1 MDPVKK
7 YTGENFSCL
16 VKKYFLNHR
25 KKKRI
30 FAANFTRY
38 FGNKVYIFFAPG
50 SKKRA
55 TTTIPYIYI
64 KEGRFRCGHLNV
76 MPEGTRKKPRV
87 FLPGLREKFFCLGD
101 ADNAW
106 GAKVFFFSFSLRFGT
121 VENGERILEKKWRK
135 KKVFGTENSTARSIK
150 QILGVLHDE
159 SVLFLLSQLKWV
171 QGLLFF
177 LQIWCLFFISN

>member
-106 GAKVFFFSFSLRFGT
+106 GAKVFFFFFL
-121 VENGERILEKKWRK
+121 VEIWDSWEWRK
-135 KKVFGTENSTARSIK
+135 DPGKKMEEKKVFGTENSTARSIK